1 VVARA
6 DGSAIDPPRRGLI
19 RQPAVCQNSGAAG
32 ERSACR
38 LARRWIVTLIPAAP
52 RQVERQLTV
61 TIRPRMLGH
70 VLVMVVVGLVAAF
83 AGPRRAEV
91 EAAAVGWTF
100 EPFSRSQRVTAGSD
114 WLRNRAGATF
124 EEQIAPPIVAIAQS
138 APAPVTNAAP
148 PAPAKPQVQTYVVRV
163 GDTLSGIARAFG
175 VTTDT
180 LIWANKLDNANF
192 LSPGDELRVPPGT
205 GVLHTVQPGETL
217 QGIASRYGV
226 SPDTITAHAFN
237 APEGGI
243 VVRAGRELFI
253 PGGALPRPTP
263 APAAARQP
271 PASAPPTP
279 VAAPAPVVQPAP
291 PPSRSEASTSAS
303 SVNVPV
309 RLGYPT
315 AGQLVQGFS
324 GGHRGIDIIAPYGS
338 PVFASGNG
346 VVVLAAMGYNGGF
359 GNMVEIDH
367 GSGIISRYAHLSA
380 IHVSPGDR
388 VNRGQTIGLVGASG
402 IATAP
407 HVHFEVIN
415 NGVRS
420 DPMPFLR

>member
-1 VVARA
+1 M
-6 DGSAIDPPRRGLI
+6 I
-19 RQPAVCQNSGAAG
+19 
-32 ERSACR
+32 
-38 LARRWIVTLIPAAP
+38 
-52 RQVERQLTV
+52 
-61 TIRPRMLGH
+61 
-70 VLVMVVVGLVAAF
+70 VVVGLVAAF

-91 EAAAVGWTF
+91 EAATVGWTF
-100 EPFSRSQRVTAGSD
+100 EPFSRSQRVSSGSD

-124 EEQIAPPIVAIAQS
+124 EEQIAPPVLGIAQAAPGPAT
-138 APAPVTNAAP
+138 APAPP
-148 PAPAKPQVQTYVVRV
+148 PKPQVRTYIVRV

-175 VTTDT
+175 VSTET
-180 LIWANKLDNANF
+180 LIWANKLENANF
-192 LSPGDELRVPPGT
+192 LSPGDELRIPPGT
-205 GVLHTVQPGETL
+205 GVLHTVQAGETL
-217 QGIASRYGV
+217 QTIAARYGV
-226 SPDTITAHAFN
+226 SPEAITGHAFN
-237 APEGGI
+237 APEGGV
-243 VVRAGRELFI
+243 VVRVGRELFI
-253 PGGALPRPTP
+253 PGGVVPRPTP
-263 APAAARQP
+263 APAAPRQP
-271 PASAPPTP
+271 AAPAPPP
-279 VAAPAPVVQPAP
+279 AVAPAPVVQPAP
-291 PPSRSEASTSAS
+291 PTGRTEASLSAS
-303 SVNVPV
+303 SGNVPI

-338 PVFASGNG
+338 PVFAAGNG
-346 VVVLAAMGYNGGF
+346 VVILAAMGYNGGF

-388 VNRGQTIGLVGASG
+388 VTRGQTIGLVGASG

>member
-1 VVARA
+1 
-6 DGSAIDPPRRGLI
+6 
-19 RQPAVCQNSGAAG
+19 
-32 ERSACR
+32 
-38 LARRWIVTLIPAAP
+38 
-52 RQVERQLTV
+52 
-61 TIRPRMLGH
+61 MLGH
-70 VLVMVVVGLVAAF
+70 ALVIVVVGLVAAF
-83 AGPRRAEV
+83 AGPKRSEV
-91 EAAAVGWTF
+91 EAATVGWTF

-114 WLRNRAGATF
+114 WIRNRAGATF

-138 APAPVTNAAP
+138 APATTAPLPAA
-148 PAPAKPQVQTYVVRV
+148 AKPQVQTYVVRV

-175 VTTDT
+175 VTTET

-226 SPDTITAHAFN
+226 APEAITGHAFN
-237 APEGGI
+237 APEGGL

-253 PGGALPRPTP
+253 PGGVLPRPTP
-263 APAAARQP
+263 APAPARQP
-271 PASAPPTP
+271 PAQPVPTP
-279 VAAPAPVVQPAP
+279 IAAPAPVVQPAP
-291 PPSRSEASTSAS
+291 PSGRSETSAPAS
-303 SVNVPV
+303 SMNVPI

-324 GGHRGIDIIAPYGS
+324 GGHRGIDIIAPYGN

-388 VNRGQTIGLVGASG
+388 VTRGQTIGLVGASG